1 MKYFFQDLQRR
12 TSARSTARL
21 LGRSLGAALLAAL
34 VGLAALTTGR
44 TLLASDPNNASFGG
58 TGGDSIGSLPLTAPG
73 GGNNSIESPDPG
85 IIGPARPSI
94 ALTGTEDH
102 LLAVLLDAVPASVD
116 AGYAVFALPDGRYRL
131 EFYGQLDLVLDRSRL
146 VSTPV
151 TAQIRVGSTFQ
162 GGVASLS
169 VAGEVRAVQA
179 LPLGQLPFP
188 IQQLSN
194 SGVLNQG
201 LVWRAVSLGGSQRKL
216 DVRQTG
222 AVIRIEQR
230 D

>member
-1 MKYFFQDLQRR
+1 MKHLFQVMQRR
-12 TSARSTARL
+12 TSARSPARFAPA
-21 LGRSLGAALLAAL
+21 SWGAALLATL
-34 VGLAALTTGR
+34 VGLAAFTGR
-44 TLLASDPNNASFGG
+44 ALLANDPNNASFGG

-73 GGNNSIESPDPG
+73 GGNSATQSQEPG
-85 IIGPARPSI
+85 IIGPARPSF
-94 ALTGTEDH
+94 ALTGTENH
-102 LLAVLLDAVPASVD
+102 LLAVLLDAVPVSPD
-116 AGYAVFALPDGRYRL
+116 AGYAVFALGDGRYRL
-131 EFYGQLDLVLDRSRL
+131 EFYGQLNLLLDQTRL

-162 GGVASLS
+162 GGLASLS

-179 LPLGQLPFP
+179 LPLGNLPFP

-194 SGVLNQG
+194 SGALTQG
-201 LVWRAVSLGGSQRKL
+201 LLWRAVSLGGSKRSL